1 MRRGNDASRSFI
13 CDADHIPRDTLAL
26 AHSVRQR
33 GLDPADEPMRKRPPG
48 AASEETTG
56 SYALL
61 VTPTRTK
68 RLLNASSGHSPGAL
82 GDRLLLLTINP
93 ARMGYGLMLGLDT
106 VESVAHV
113 IQVAL
118 TPVFLLS
125 GIASLLGVLSTRLAR
140 VADRVDALAEQ
151 LEADGPVDR
160 RKLQRRLA
168 YLRRRSHVLD
178 AAVMMGTLGG
188 VATSCAAL
196 LLFVGT
202 LRDRP
207 GVSLFVAFGLALL
220 FTMGALVA
228 FLIEMLLASRG
239 LRDQANYANEV
250 GEIHELAAEG
260 VGEPNSWRVGLSVST
275 REEMSAFL
283 TGSFVLASR
292 VCARTIEPRIRTS
305 RLRRW

>member
-1 MRRGNDASRSFI
+1 MS
-13 CDADHIPRDTLAL
+13 
-26 AHSVRQR
+26 
-33 GLDPADEPMRKRPPG
+33 PATSKNK
-48 AASEETTG
+48 ETTG
-56 SYALL
+56 GQALP
-61 VTPTRTK
+61 VSPMRAT
-68 RLLNASSGHSPGAL
+68 RLLDISSRVSPGAL
-82 GDRLLLLTINP
+82 GDRHLLLTINP
-93 ARMGYGLMLGLDT
+93 AGMGYRLMLGLDT

-151 LEADGPVDR
+151 LEADGPIDR
-160 RKLQRRLA
+160 HKLQRRLA

-250 GEIHELAAEG
+250 GEMHELAGEE
-260 VGEPNSWRVGLSVST
+260 VGK
-275 REEMSAFL
+275 
-283 TGSFVLASR
+283 
-292 VCARTIEPRIRTS
+292 PRHGES
-305 RLRRW
+305 G

>member
-1 MRRGNDASRSFI
+1 
-13 CDADHIPRDTLAL
+13 
-26 AHSVRQR
+26 
-33 GLDPADEPMRKRPPG
+33 
-48 AASEETTG
+48 
-56 SYALL
+56 
-61 VTPTRTK
+61 
-68 RLLNASSGHSPGAL
+68 
-82 GDRLLLLTINP
+82 
-93 ARMGYGLMLGLDT
+93 MLGLDT

-125 GIASLLGVLSTRLAR
+125 GVASLLGVLSTRLAR

-151 LEADGPVDR
+151 LEADGPIDR
-160 RKLQRRLA
+160 RKLRRRLA

-250 GEIHELAAEG
+250 GEMHELATEG
-260 VGEPNSWRVGLSVST
+260 VASRLV
-275 REEMSAFL
+275 
-283 TGSFVLASR
+283 ASR
-292 VCARTIEPRIRTS
+292 VRHIDMRRVAVVMSPPCRNPSRATATIECGHPASHR
-305 RLRRW
+305 

>member
-1 MRRGNDASRSFI
+1 M
-13 CDADHIPRDTLAL
+13 DTA
-26 AHSVRQR
+26 
-33 GLDPADEPMRKRPPG
+33 G
-48 AASEETTG
+48 AGSEETTG
-56 SYALL
+56 SCALP

-68 RLLNASSGHSPGAL
+68 GLLRAYSRLSPGAL
-82 GDRLLLLTINP
+82 GDAFLLTINP
-93 ARMGYGLMLGLDT
+93 ARMGYRMLGLDT

-151 LEADGPVDR
+151 LETDGPIDR
-160 RKLQRRLA
+160 RKLRRRLA

-239 LRDQANYANEV
+239 LRDQADDANQVE
-250 GEIHELAAEG
+250 EMHELAAEG
-260 VGEPNSWRVGLSVST
+260 VGEPT
-275 REEMSAFL
+275 RDES
-283 TGSFVLASR
+283 G
-292 VCARTIEPRIRTS
+292 
-305 RLRRW
+305 